1 MRHLDRL
8 PMPAILKEKQAEWQA
23 RYEEK
28 LAENPKARPD
38 SNKYAHKE
46 IKDTLYAMS
55 YGKCFYCETKLSGGN
70 KEVDHFIE
78 VAIDHGKAYEWDN
91 LYLACSNCNDKI
103 DHAAIPVTEALDPCR
118 DSDEDIQQNITYVDE
133 QICAVPDSQKGL
145 NTIKKF
151 RLNTELL
158 DMRRGQWLKKLLKTV
173 ADIQDRMIEEGRKTV
188 TDAERKSLL
197 RYTLPDQPYSLMS
210 EVYLKTHFAKLIAG

>member
-1 MRHLDRL
+1 MRHIDRL
-8 PMPAILKEKQAEWQA
+8 PMPAILREKQDEWQA

-28 LAENPKARPD
+28 LVENPKARPD
-38 SNKYAHKE
+38 SSKYAHKE

-78 VAIDHGKAYEWDN
+78 VAIDHSKAYEWEN
-91 LYLACSNCNDKI
+91 LYLTCSNCNDKI
-103 DHAAIPVTEALDPCR
+103 DHAAIPVAEALDPCR
-118 DSDEDIQQNITYVDE
+118 DSDVEIQQNITYVDE
-133 QICAVPDSQKGL
+133 QICAVLDSRKGL

-158 DMRRGQWLKKLLKTV
+158 DMRRGQWLNKLLKTV
-173 ADIQDRMIEEGRKTV
+173 TEIQERMIEEGRKTV

-210 EVYLKTHFAKLIAG
+210 EVYLKTHFAKLIA